1 MTEQIPHMQIRIS
14 QCGNFWVLW
23 FASIEGEYIMIAK
36 TVPKHGTG
44 SAASAITYIAG
55 KFDHEGNERDEVIH
69 LFGDGQQV
77 VDLTEA
83 MTCKHTHLSSVLS
96 FTKKESARLSVDD
109 IRKLVAEF
117 AAHHAEPM
125 GVNAIA
131 GCAYLHVEDGRYDV
145 HLIQAQQDLESG
157 KRVDLYLDN
166 CGDTQRIADW
176 QDCKNYE
183 LKLDDPRD
191 PSRIRLT
198 NDKVREAKN
207 RKELRAWVNNHLLNK
222 TIKGEINSR
231 AGIITELESLGF
243 EIKRQT
249 GKSISIKSPDLS
261 QNIRLTGGIFHESFT
276 GIEGIREAVKAG
288 QQRSEEDYRQQY
300 DTARSRLAASNQ
312 KRAERISKKL
322 KIDLV
327 AREQRAQES
336 RSQNTMADLD
346 HIGCK
351 LHAAHRG
358 WVLVNEEDQRPD
370 PNAYA
375 GAIPDAIIS
384 GRNLRHHPE
393 SRSASR
399 QERQLLDQNK
409 VAGGYGEFT
418 EHEITNHRPDVSGA
432 ERHAAT
438 MRRLS
443 ASSRGIEQASQRI
456 GGTGDAGESAFDRAR
471 KATVAAIERFTGYLE
486 RIALKLKHATANSE
500 VTTNHSD
507 QVTPAEDDMSM

>member
-1 MTEQIPHMQIRIS
+1 
-14 QCGNFWVLW
+14 
-23 FASIEGEYIMIAK
+23 MIAK
-36 TVPKHGTG
+36 IVPKHGTG

-77 VDLTEA
+77 IDLTEA

-96 FTKKESARLSVDD
+96 FTKEESSRLSVGD

-131 GCAYLHVEDGRYDV
+131 GCAYLHVEDGRYDA
-145 HLIQAQQDLESG
+145 HLIQVQQDLESG
-157 KRVDLYLDN
+157 KRVDLYLDT

-231 AGIITELESLGF
+231 AEIITELESLGF
-243 EIKRQT
+243 EIKRHT
-249 GKSISIKSPDLS
+249 GKSIFIKSPDLS
-261 QNIRLTGGIFHESFT
+261 QNIRLTGGIYHESFT
-276 GIEGIREAVKAG
+276 GIAGIREAVEAG

-300 DTARSRLAASNQ
+300 EADRSRLATSNK

-322 KIDLV
+322 KINLEERSD
-327 AREQRAQES
+327 RIQRFGTYDFTPVNYSSADWLRDSDRNWNLGIQT
-336 RSQNTMADLD
+336 SQPANQHGNIIELSS
-346 HIGCK
+346 
-351 LHAAHRG
+351 
-358 WVLVNEEDQRPD
+358 PD
-370 PNAYA
+370 
-375 GAIPDAIIS
+375 IRRQSI
-384 GRNLRHHPE
+384 RHHSE
-393 SRSASR
+393 VKHIHR
-399 QERQLLDQNK
+399 QERELLGSNK
-409 VAGGYGEFT
+409 KIEGSNDEFTNDKITNYRAHVAGNE
-418 EHEITNHRPDVSGA
+418 S
-432 ERHAAT
+432 HATT
-438 MRRLS
+438 MRGLS
-443 ASSRGIEQASQRI
+443 ACGQEIEQAGQRI
-456 GGTGDAGESAFDRAR
+456 GDTGDSGGSAFDRAR
-471 KATVAAIERFTGYLE
+471 KATVEAIERFTGYLE
-486 RIALKLKHATANSE
+486 RIALKLKHATANSG
-500 VTTNHSD
+500 VASNHSD
-507 QVTPAEDDMSM
+507 QATPAEDDMSM